1 MADFAGKWNIE
12 KPDFWLGTWVDKM
25 DSWQFQ
31 CHLELPTPKLL
42 QLADILCD
50 FWQPVNFFY
59 KEYLFQKMLKL
70 LLSTP
75 TKT

>member
-31 CHLELPTPKLL
+31 CHLELPT
-42 QLADILCD
+42 
-50 FWQPVNFFY
+50 
-59 KEYLFQKMLKL
+59 LKL
-70 LLSTP
+70 HENSCN
-75 TKT
+75 